1 MGNSEVKKAKSQ
13 CESHLE
19 LLDKK
24 ISYALSHY
32 KYDHYAIFLIYQEI
46 KFTIDQLNKL
56 NLTNK
61 SQIAKFNSLQKQ
73 FEDLTKLYETIRGD
87 TM

>member
-1 MGNSEVKKAKSQ
+1 MGNSEVKKTKSQ
-13 CESHLE
+13 CESDLE

-32 KYDHYAIFLIYQEI
+32 KYDHYMIFLIYQEI

-61 SQIAKFNSLQKQ
+61 SQIAKFYSLQKQ

>member
-13 CESHLE
+13 CESDLE

-61 SQIAKFNSLQKQ
+61 SQIA
-73 FEDLTKLYETIRGD
+73 
-87 TM
+87 

>member
-1 MGNSEVKKAKSQ
+1 MGNSEVKKTKSQ
-13 CESHLE
+13 CESDLE

-32 KYDHYAIFLIYQEI
+32 KYDHYMIFLIYQEI

>member
-1 MGNSEVKKAKSQ
+1 MGNSEVKKTKSQ
-13 CESHLE
+13 CESDLE

-32 KYDHYAIFLIYQEI
+32 KYDHYTIFLIYQEI

>member
-1 MGNSEVKKAKSQ
+1 MGNSEVKKTKSQ
-13 CESHLE
+13 CESDLE

-56 NLTNK
+56 SLTNK

>member
-1 MGNSEVKKAKSQ
+1 MGNSEVKNAKSQ
-13 CESHLE
+13 CESDLE

-61 SQIAKFNSLQKQ
+61 SQIANFNSLQKQ

>member
-1 MGNSEVKKAKSQ
+1 MGNSEVKKTKSQ
-13 CESHLE
+13 CESDLE

-32 KYDHYAIFLIYQEI
+32 KCDHYAIFLIYQEI

>member
-1 MGNSEVKKAKSQ
+1 MGNSEVKKTKSQ
-13 CESHLE
+13 CESDLE

-32 KYDHYAIFLIYQEI
+32 KYDHYMIFLIYQEI

-61 SQIAKFNSLQKQ
+61 SQIAQFNSLQKQ